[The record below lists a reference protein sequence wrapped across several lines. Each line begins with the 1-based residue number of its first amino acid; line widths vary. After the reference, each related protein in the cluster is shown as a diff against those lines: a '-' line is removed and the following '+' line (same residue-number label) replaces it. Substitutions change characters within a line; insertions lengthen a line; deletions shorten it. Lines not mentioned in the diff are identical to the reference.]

1 MEESNLAMF
10 NHEIGK
16 EKTDVINVYLQIR
29 IYLILFI
36 SFVCKKVDNNGDNL
50 HNSGTLKTIICL
62 YIHFS
67 KNHINNLNFIWNNNR
82 SFTIVV

>member
-1 MEESNLAMF
+1 MTSQILKPLAKLTGSHTRDLVMEESNLAMF

-50 HNSGTLKTIICL
+50 HNSGTLMI
-62 YIHFS
+62 
-67 KNHINNLNFIWNNNR
+67 
-82 SFTIVV
+82 

>member
-16 EKTDVINVYLQIR
+16 EKTNVINVYLQIR

-50 HNSGTLKTIICL
+50 HNSGTLR
-62 YIHFS
+62 
-67 KNHINNLNFIWNNNR
+67 KNFLP
-82 SFTIVV
+82 